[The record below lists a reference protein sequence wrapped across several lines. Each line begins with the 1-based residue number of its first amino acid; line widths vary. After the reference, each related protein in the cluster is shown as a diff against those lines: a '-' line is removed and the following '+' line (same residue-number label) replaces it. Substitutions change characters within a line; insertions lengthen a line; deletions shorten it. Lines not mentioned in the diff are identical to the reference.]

1 MFDDTLDDDVED
13 RDCPF
18 VVHGLTGDSLTTKS
32 ASVLNSAL
40 RSSPQDHLGP
50 NTGPDLVLPILLE
63 KDWKRPVFQDQ
74 LEPIPD

>member
-1 MFDDTLDDDVED
+1 MPTLFVHYHPSLTNKVEEGTSMFDDTLDDDVED

-40 RSSPQDHLGP
+40 RSSP
-50 NTGPDLVLPILLE
+50 
-63 KDWKRPVFQDQ
+63 
-74 LEPIPD
+74 